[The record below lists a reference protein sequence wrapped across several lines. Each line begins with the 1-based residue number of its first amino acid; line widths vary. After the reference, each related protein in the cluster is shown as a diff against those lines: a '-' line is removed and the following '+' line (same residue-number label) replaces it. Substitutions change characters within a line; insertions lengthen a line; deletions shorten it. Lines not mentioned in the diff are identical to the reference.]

1 MKRLVMA
8 MAFALAAVA
17 HADAFATPAPEKID
31 AEVQRLM
38 ASARVNGLALALIED
53 GQVAYVKAYGKRN
66 EQGDPLQA
74 DTVMDGASLTK
85 AVFAYTVAQLVDEGK
100 IDLDASIERY
110 LPQALP
116 SYANDSRYAPWHQLE
131 GDERWRKLTPRIL
144 LSHRSGFANFTA
156 LEPDG
161 KLRLH
166 FEPGSRYAY
175 SGDGIMLLQFVLERG
190 QGLALG
196 PEVQRRVF
204 DRFGM
209 RRTSMDWRPDFATNL
224 ADGVTASGK
233 WVPHDKRSKVR
244 AASSMDTTIEDFA
257 KFAAGFVRGEG
268 LSAQTRADL
277 TRAQWPITTARQFP
291 TLTPELPPDK
301 RRRDLAAGL
310 GVVVFEGP
318 QGPGFFKGGHNNG
331 TGNTWV
337 CLDKRRSCA
346 VLLAND
352 VRAESIFPDLVRLL
366 LGETGAPWDW
376 EYGR

>member
-1 MKRLVMA
+1 MKRHVMA
-8 MAFALAAVA
+8 MAFAVAAAA
-17 HADAFATPAPEKID
+17 HADAPAAPAPEKID

-38 ASARVNGLALALIED
+38 ASARANGLALALIED

-66 EQGDPLQA
+66 EQGDPLQP

-85 AVFAYTVAQLVDEGK
+85 TVFAYTVAQLVDEGK
-100 IDLDASIERY
+100 VDLDASIERY
-110 LPQALP
+110 LSQPLP
-116 SYANDSRYAPWHQLE
+116 SYPPWRSLD
-131 GDERWRKLTPRIL
+131 GDERWRKLTPRLL
-144 LSHRSGFANFTA
+144 LSHRSGFANYTG

-161 KLRLH
+161 QLHIH

-190 QGLALG
+190 QGLVLG
-196 PEVQRRVF
+196 PEMQRRVF

-209 RRTSMDWRPDFATNL
+209 RRSSMDWRLDFAANL

-233 WVPHDKRSKVR
+233 WIPHDKRGRVR
-244 AASSMDTTIEDFA
+244 AAGSMDTTIEDFA
-257 KFAAGFVRGEG
+257 RFAAGFMRGEG
-268 LSAQTRADL
+268 LSASVRADM

-337 CLDKRRSCA
+337 CLAKRRSCA
-346 VLLAND
+346 VLLSND
-352 VRAESIFPDLVRLL
+352 VRAETVFPDLVRLL